1 MEFCFTLHKIGR
13 PKTNTC
19 FEKRGD
25 EARWNVVFGLLKN
38 EGYEFY
44 FTLHLFL
51 LLLFFVFVGSF
62 FNVMVVGP
70 TSLKEE
76 GEERERGKALL
87 LQLSNFGIELGGR
100 GGEGNFWS
108 CGRLNLWKVN
118 LELSFF
124 RGGWCKSS
132 QAFGKLGGVGKS

>member
-1 MEFCFTLHKIGR
+1 L
-13 PKTNTC
+13 
-19 FEKRGD
+19 
-25 EARWNVVFGLLKN
+25 VLLC
-38 EGYEFY
+38 
-44 FTLHLFL
+44 
-51 LLLFFVFVGSF
+51 FVGSF

-70 TSLKEE
+70 TKPK
-76 GEERERGKALL
+76 GGGGGGGRERGKALL
-87 LQLSNFGIELGGR
+87 LQLSNFGTELAGR

-132 QAFGKLGGVGKS
+132 QAFGKLGEVGKS

>member
-1 MEFCFTLHKIGR
+1 MRVMNFIFTL
-13 PKTNTC
+13 
-19 FEKRGD
+19 
-25 EARWNVVFGLLKN
+25 
-38 EGYEFY
+38 Y
-44 FTLHLFL
+44 LFL
-51 LLLFFVFVGSF
+51 VLLCFVGSF

-70 TSLKEE
+70 TKPKGGGGGGGGGE
-76 GEERERGKALL
+76 GAGKGGKPFCCSFPTLVQSWREG
-87 LQLSNFGIELGGR
+87 

-132 QAFGKLGGVGKS
+132 QAFGKLGEVGKS